1 MSHRPEFEAALEA
14 ILFVTSEPVT
24 EERLLAVFEAGE
36 RVEAAAALAALR
48 ERYRPSEA
56 RGVLLEE
63 VAGGLRV
70 VTAPEFHAYLRRFF
84 DAAGGNKLSMAALE
98 TLAIIGYRQPITGP
112 EIQELRGKSPAG
124 VLKSLLERRLIRIVG
139 RKEVVGRPFLYATT
153 REFLMHFGLREL
165 SDLPPLEEF
174 EEAFGLGED
183 SGLAAAVRDAPAAR
197 GEGTTDAAGSAA
209 ERDAEADRLVGEE
222 PDLLAAAE

>member
-24 EERLLAVFEAGE
+24 EERLLAVFDESERDEA
-36 RVEAAAALAALR
+36 RAALAVLR

-56 RGVLLEE
+56 RGVFLEE

-70 VTAPEFHAYLRRFF
+70 VTAPEHHPYLRRFF

-98 TLAIIGYRQPITGP
+98 TLAIVAYRQPITGP
-112 EIQELRGKSPAG
+112 EVQELRGKSPAG
-124 VLKSLLERRLIRIVG
+124 VLKNLLERRLLRIVG

-165 SDLPPLEEF
+165 GDLPPLEEF
-174 EEAFGLGED
+174 EETFGSGEE
-183 SGLAAAVRDAPAAR
+183 SLRVPFAVAPE
-197 GEGTTDAAGSAA
+197 GEAYDAALAL
-209 ERDAEADRLVGEE
+209 DAEAERIESDDTELLPAAGATEE
-222 PDLLAAAE
+222 P

>member
-24 EERLLAVFEAGE
+24 EERLLAVFDESERDEAS
-36 RVEAAAALAALR
+36 AALAVLR
-48 ERYRPSEA
+48 ERYRPSEG
-56 RGVLLEE
+56 RGVFLEE

-70 VTAPEFHAYLRRFF
+70 VTAPEHHPYLRRFF

-98 TLAIIGYRQPITGP
+98 TLAIVAYRQPITGP

-124 VLKSLLERRLIRIVG
+124 VLKNLLERRLLRIVG

-165 SDLPPLEEF
+165 TDLPPLEEF
-174 EEAFGLGED
+174 EETFGSGEE
-183 SGLAAAVRDAPAAR
+183 SPRASFAAAPEGDAP
-197 GEGTTDAAGSAA
+197 DAATS
-209 ERDAEADRLVGEE
+209 RDAEAERIESDDTELLPAAGATEE
-222 PDLLAAAE
+222 P